1 MHQNGRKMRSLIDL
15 SLVICWIWIGAL
27 VAACSVS
34 PSTPA
39 PIPVTATLTPEPAL
53 RPTLASLSAPYWPG
67 QEWRVSTPEQQ
78 GMDSA
83 RLVALW
89 DDIQAHNYPIH
100 GIAIVRN
107 GYLVMEVYVHPFR
120 AGDRHYIASC
130 TKSFVSALIGIALQQ
145 GYIDSLDQK
154 LLDFFPDLTIAN
166 VDAQKETI
174 TLEHLLT
181 MASGLDWPGSN
192 LGETLD
198 AQMVQSQDWVQFVLD
213 RPMAQAPGTRF
224 RYNSGGSHLLAA
236 IIRQESGRTPLEF
249 ARENLFGPLGI
260 TNVYW
265 PTDPTGLNVGGG
277 GLELRLTD
285 LARFGYLYLQHGV
298 WEGQAVLPAEWV
310 EASTTSQIETGYR
323 GFDYGYQWWVDPAG
337 GYHARGYGGQYIFVV
352 PEQNMVVVFVS
363 DFTSL
368 DMETI
373 PSELLESFI
382 IPAAKSTTAL
392 PPNPEQTALLETRLQ
407 RLAQPEPVPVPAL
420 PSLAHN
426 VSGQIYTL
434 EPNGLGIRA
443 FTFRFPEELDNQ
455 ARLELR
461 YDRGPVEW
469 AIGLDEVYRFTSLA
483 EASGHGPGTM
493 ATKGAWTNDQAF
505 KLECMQEGYTGNFY
519 FIFEEKGVKV
529 NLLGPWGAETV
540 AGTVQEQ

>member
-1 MHQNGRKMRSLIDL
+1 MRSFIDL
-15 SLVICWIWIGAL
+15 AHVACCIWIGAL
-27 VAACSVS
+27 VAACNVS
-34 PSTPA
+34 PSTLA
-39 PIPVTATLTPEPAL
+39 PNPPTATLTPEPAL
-53 RPTLASLSAPYWPG
+53 RPTLAPPSTPYWPG
-67 QEWRVSTPEQQ
+67 PAWRVSTPEEQ
-78 GMDSA
+78 GINSG
-83 RLVALW
+83 RLVALL
-89 DDIQAHNYPIH
+89 DDIQLHNYPIH
-100 GIAIVRN
+100 GIAVVRN
-107 GYLVMEVYVHPFR
+107 GYLVMEAYVHPFR

-130 TKSFVSALIGIALQQ
+130 TKSFTSALIGIALEQ
-145 GYIDSLDQK
+145 GHIDTIDHR
-154 LLDFFPDLTIAN
+154 LLDFFPERTVAN
-166 VDAQKETI
+166 GDAQKQAI
-174 TLEHLLT
+174 TLEHVLA
-181 MASGLDWPGSN
+181 MSSGLDWPGSE

-198 AQMVQSQDWVQFVLD
+198 SQLVQSQDWVQFVLV
-213 RPMAQAPGTRF
+213 RPMAREPGTTF

-236 IIRQESGRTPLEF
+236 IMRQTTAQTPLEF
-249 ARENLFGPLGI
+249 AQEHLFKPLGMA
-260 TNVYW
+260 NVFW
-265 PTDPTGLNVGGG
+265 PADPAGVNVGGW
-277 GLELRLTD
+277 GLELTLPD
-285 LARFGYLYLQHGV
+285 LARFGYLYLQHGL

-310 EASTTSQIETGYR
+310 EASTTSQIDTGYR
-323 GFDYGYQWWVDPAG
+323 GYDYGYQWWVDPAG

-352 PEQNMVVVFVS
+352 PELNMVVVFVS

-382 IPAAKSTTAL
+382 IPAAKSTAAL

-420 PSLAHN
+420 PPLAHN

-461 YDRGPVEW
+461 YDRGPIEW

-540 AGTVQEQ
+540 AGTVQDQ